1 MRIII
6 EEKVTG
12 VEVEQTTQVI
22 LRIADFDVQHL
33 AIEKTIIDAKA
44 DLIVGLAADTP
55 GRLPGGAEGTV
66 PMRDDG
72 ETTGYK
78 FVSIGGSIGCLVVID
93 GGGAEI
99 TTGIKMDIVFPSSLT
114 LQEYYL
120 TGDQSGSVVADLW
133 HCTYNEFDNAAHP
146 VVGDSVCAAAKPTIA
161 AAHKTKD
168 DTLTGW
174 SKDVDKGDHWRLNF
188 DSLSNFT
195 RLSLLLIFEPTAA

>member
-12 VEVEQTTQVI
+12 VEVEQTTQVV

-44 DLIVGLAADTP
+44 DLIVGTAADTP
-55 GRLPGGAEGTV
+55 ARLPGGAEGTV

-72 ETTGYK
+72 EVTGYK
-78 FVSIGGSIGCLVVID
+78 FVAIGAAIGCLVMLD
-93 GGGAEI
+93 GGGGELS
-99 TTGIKMDIVFPSSLT
+99 TGIKCDIIFPSSLT
-114 LQEYYL
+114 LQEYYVV
-120 TGDQSGSVVADLW
+120 GDQSGSMVTDLW

-146 VVGDSVCAAAKPTIA
+146 VVGDTICAAAKPTIA

-168 DTLTGW
+168 DTLTDW
-174 SKDVDKGDHWRLNF
+174 SKDVEKGDVWRLNL
-188 DSLSNFT
+188 DSVSDFT
-195 RLSLLLIFEPTAA
+195 RLSYLFIFESISE

>member
-1 MRIII
+1 M
-6 EEKVTG
+6 TN
-12 VEVEQTTQVI
+12 VEVEQITQVI
-22 LRIADFDVQHL
+22 LRVADFDVQHL

-55 GRLPGGAEGTV
+55 ARLPVGA
-66 PMRDDG
+66 DG
-72 ETTGYK
+72 AALVADSGEALGFK
-78 FVSIGGSIGCLVVID
+78 FVMVGTSIGCLVLLNE
-93 GGGAEI
+93 GGGEI
-99 TTGIKMDIVFPSSLT
+99 ATGIKTDIIFPSSLT
-114 LQEYYL
+114 LQEYYVV
-120 TGDQSGSVVADLW
+120 GDQSGSMVTDLW

-174 SKDVDKGDHWRLNF
+174 SPDVVKGDVWRLNL

-195 RLSLLLIFEPTAA
+195 RLSYLFIFEPTEA